1 RALGLS
7 SSSSSGSRALPF
19 RAGVPHERRGK
30 SFTRQVHYQQ
40 PTYLGIIHPVEP
52 LPADW
57 KEGQE
62 LEVQKVQ
69 EDSLQDLDQWYEEL
83 EAMVTENDPAD
94 IAELE
99 ATLQEADARLQAAL
113 EERHREAKQVMRRRA
128 DLS

>member
-1 RALGLS
+1 
-7 SSSSSGSRALPF
+7 
-19 RAGVPHERRGK
+19 
-30 SFTRQVHYQQ
+30 
-40 PTYLGIIHPVEP
+40 